1 MKIWQR
7 MVEEDKAQHIIVAYM
22 TVVGL
27 QFVMPMGQA
36 AMAVLFIGL
45 LKEFWDLW
53 MGTGFCW
60 YDVLAN
66 TLGVVFA
73 LLWLLIGL

>member
-1 MKIWQR
+1 MKIWLR
-7 MVEEDKAQHIIVAYM
+7 MVEEDKAQHIIFAYM
-22 TVVGL
+22 TVIGM
-27 QFVMPMGQA
+27 QFFVSVGQA
-36 AMAVLFIGL
+36 VLIVLFIGL

>member
-1 MKIWQR
+1 
-7 MVEEDKAQHIIVAYM
+7 MVEEDKAQHIIFAYM

-27 QFVMPMGQA
+27 QFLVPMEQ
-36 AMAVLFIGL
+36 AVLLVLLLGL

-66 TLGVVFA
+66 VLGAVFA
-73 LLWLLIGL
+73 FVWLAIGL